1 MRMEEPSLHHQ
12 RDSDAIPSP
21 APEAPPIRLSLTD
34 EERAG
39 LAAEIDRLQRF
50 SVIGK
55 VIGSRPSRGELRDLL
70 QSRLLA
76 EVGKIADVQ
85 LLGRGF
91 YQVEFEAQKAAAHV
105 LELSPL
111 ALRATQAHFRPWVHG
126 FDPTAHSSSSFI
138 PRAER
143 GFPVTVCLP
152 GLRRELFSPST
163 ADWEGHWDLD

>member
-1 MRMEEPSLHHQ
+1 M
-12 RDSDAIPSP
+12 
-21 APEAPPIRLSLTD
+21 
-34 EERAG
+34 G

-91 YQVEFEAQKAAAHV
+91 YQVEFETQESAARII
-105 LELSPL
+105 ELSPL
-111 ALRATQAHFRPWVHG
+111 ALRAARAHFRPWVHG
-126 FDPTAHSSSSFI
+126 FDPAMWLTLLPHSS
-138 PRAER
+138 R
-143 GFPVTVCLP
+143 GRSGVFQ
-152 GLRRELFSPST
+152 
-163 ADWEGHWDLD
+163 